1 MSFVDTYQ
9 MENNKNLAR
18 QMESLR
24 GLRFLAKGDL
34 DAQFMVLST
43 EISTRGDVYVMG
55 ICTGGLLDPETGN
68 MASGQVYRFNITEI
82 KLTHDAIEKLGPRLA
97 HYEDTTQE
105 CCS

>member
-18 QMESLR
+18 QVASLR
-24 GLRFLAKGDL
+24 GLRFLVKGGN
-34 DAQFMVLST
+34 DAQFIVLST

-68 MASGQVYRFNITEI
+68 MATGQAYRFPITEI
-82 KLTHDAIEKLGPRLA
+82 SLTHHAIDKLAARIS
-97 HYEDTTQE
+97 EE
-105 CCS
+105 RSS